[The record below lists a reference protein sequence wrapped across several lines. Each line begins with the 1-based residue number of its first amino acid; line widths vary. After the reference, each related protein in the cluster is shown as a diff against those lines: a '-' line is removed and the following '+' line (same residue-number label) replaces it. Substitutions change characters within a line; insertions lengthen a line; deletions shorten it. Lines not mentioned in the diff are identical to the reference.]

1 MRNTRSVEKLGGVLI
16 ELIGFLNSPRRD
28 YALLRE
34 AGIGLDRALFPLL
47 VALGARGALS
57 VAELAHLVGRDYTT
71 ISRQLAKLE
80 RSRLVERG
88 DDEADRRRR
97 RIVLTSKGRK
107 IVKAITLARQR
118 LLSAVLA
125 GWSESDRAALADMNR
140 RFADALMAYARQ
152 REERE

>member
-1 MRNTRSVEKLGGVLI
+1 MRNTRSVEKLGGVLV

-28 YALLRE
+28 HALLRE

-47 VALGARGALS
+47 VALGAQGAQS
-57 VAELAHLVGRDYTT
+57 VAELAHRVGRDYTT

-88 DDEADRRRR
+88 DDEADRRRC
-97 RIVLTSKGRK
+97 RIVLTSHGRK
-107 IVKAITLARQR
+107 TVKAITLARQR

-125 GWSESDRAALADMNR
+125 GWSESDRRALADMNR
-140 RFADALMAYARQ
+140 RLADALMAYARQ